1 MTDGSTV
8 IPAAPSKAT
17 PSLLGVRQNIASLTA
32 DEVAALRSGITG
44 MLALADDR
52 GYEYWA
58 GIHGLPLPMYCQH
71 GSPLFLPWHRAYL
84 YFFEQYLMDQEATV
98 RLPWWDWAD
107 EQAIPDAY
115 AQAQLPDGSDN
126 PLAAAPII
134 GIPDSQFTEENVP
147 RVSQTFRQPDQ
158 GSALPGPDDV
168 AAVLALDDFS
178 DFTGQLEQLHNQ
190 VHVWVGGTMGLIPLA
205 AYDPIFWAHHTM
217 IDRLWSLWQQ
227 THPGAGAGTVPPDTP
242 LAPFPSLN
250 VGGTLDIT
258 GLGYSY
264 AVSSS
269 SAAP

>member
-1 MTDGSTV
+1 MTDGNSVPPGT
-8 IPAAPSKAT
+8 PSKAT
-17 PSLLGVRQNIASLTA
+17 PSRIGIRKSVDSLSP
-32 DEVAALRSGITG
+32 DEVTALRSGITK
-44 MLALADDR
+44 MLAITDDR
-52 GYEYWA
+52 GYEHWA

-84 YFFEQYLMDQEATV
+84 YFFEQYLLDQETTA

-107 EQAIPDAY
+107 DQAVPEAY
-115 AQAQLPDGSDN
+115 VQPALPDGSAN
-126 PLAAAPII
+126 SLAAAPIT
-134 GIPDSQFTEENVP
+134 GIPDSQFTDQNVP
-147 RVSQTFRQPDQ
+147 PVAETYRQPDQ
-158 GSALPGPDDV
+158 GTPLPDPGTV

-205 AYDPIFWAHHTM
+205 AYDPLFWAHHTM
-217 IDRLWSLWQQ
+217 IDRLWALWQQ
-227 THPGAGAGTVPPDTP
+227 GHPGANAGTVPLDYP
-242 LAPFPSLN
+242 LAPFPALN
-250 VGGTLDIT
+250 VGQTLDIN

>member
-1 MTDGSTV
+1 MTDGNSG
-8 IPAAPSKAT
+8 PSAPPSKTT
-17 PSLLGVRQNIASLTA
+17 PSVIGVRKSASSLTA
-32 DEVAALRSGITG
+32 DELTALRSGITG
-44 MLALADDR
+44 MLAIADDR
-52 GYEYWA
+52 GYEHWA

-71 GSPLFLPWHRAYL
+71 GSTLFLPWHRAYL
-84 YFFEQYLMDQEATV
+84 YFFEQYLMDQQSAV

-115 AQAQLPDGSDN
+115 AQPQLPDGSAN
-126 PLAAAPII
+126 PLASAPIS
-134 GIPDSQFTEENVP
+134 GIPDREFTQENVP
-147 RVSQTFRQPDQ
+147 QVTETFRQPDQ
-158 GSALPGPDDV
+158 DSSLPGPDDV

-190 VHVWVGGTMGLIPLA
+190 VHVWAGGTMGLIPLA

-217 IDRLWSLWQQ
+217 IDRLWAIWQQ
-227 THPGAGAGTVPPDTP
+227 GHPGAGAGAVSLDTP

-258 GLGYSY
+258 GLGYAY